1 MPFCWHPQGVY
12 CAPKKLLGSFPSV
25 LSTTLSP
32 SLRSCSRLLFPRGTR
47 VTCKEKSLP
56 SRHVA
61 AKTPDPKISGPAPT
75 PVQKPALSSERQQ
88 RVFATTTDPFLAVS
102 SRFDMATKWRHLN
115 PGIDQ
120 DSTSVEGFPM
130 AREITVQARR
140 LPKINVPIA
149 ACTPSVKGPATYGL
163 EVRWSRT

>member
-56 SRHVA
+56 SRHIA

-75 PVQKPALSSERQQ
+75 PVQKPALSSERQHSAQ
-88 RVFATTTDPFLAVS
+88 KVGLNVAIAAATGAYRLSSENVLLPRLLAPSISDQVAGEVS
-102 SRFDMATKWRHLN
+102 LLVRFR
-115 PGIDQ
+115 Q
-120 DSTSVEGFPM
+120 
-130 AREITVQARR
+130 RR
-140 LPKINVPIA
+140 LDTPRIRGPFQPKYEEKHLFLGWRA
-149 ACTPSVKGPATYGL
+149 D
-163 EVRWSRT
+163 RF

>member
-47 VTCKEKSLP
+47 VTCKEKSPP
-56 SRHVA
+56 SRHIA

-75 PVQKPALSSERQQ
+75 PVQKPALSSDRQHAWKTGSRCSLVSHSYTPLLLLDTQTDSIRNASRGPESTEAVNQ
-88 RVFATTTDPFLAVS
+88 RPPHGHTAHC
-102 SRFDMATKWRHLN
+102 SR
-115 PGIDQ
+115 
-120 DSTSVEGFPM
+120 
-130 AREITVQARR
+130 
-140 LPKINVPIA
+140 A
-149 ACTPSVKGPATYGL
+149 ACRTASPQRASRGT
-163 EVRWSRT
+163 EMSRTQRI